1 MQPQA
6 DPLWGYFSHVAGQDG
21 QIDAGELQRCLTSS
35 GIGGSY
41 QPFSKETCRIM
52 ITMLDRDYSG
62 QMGFSEFKELWA
74 SLNQWK
80 QAFMNFDRD
89 RSGTMEP
96 HELQQALVTFGYNL
110 SPQALGGILRRYSN
124 GGKVTFDDFVACI
137 VKLRALTTQ
146 FQQRDTQRNGTAT
159 FRYDDFVQVTMS
171 V

>member
-80 QAFMNFDRD
+80 VNCRRLLVLQIVVYVWFYKDIFRVTAHSS
-89 RSGTMEP
+89 RS
-96 HELQQALVTFGYNL
+96 
-110 SPQALGGILRRYSN
+110 S
-124 GGKVTFDDFVACI
+124 
-137 VKLRALTTQ
+137 
-146 FQQRDTQRNGTAT
+146 
-159 FRYDDFVQVTMS
+159 S
-171 V
+171 VHIGM